1 MSIVLNDVSRFRL
14 DNLDNYKPQLDMK
27 SLDIIFM
34 KYTHIICE
42 FFDLIEKSKFKPN
55 KGFHLYVVMKGMET
69 IQHIF
74 NFLLLYTCNID
85 LVYFHTHKAYYYYIE
100 FMDQISKDDHYFLRF
115 SVKDAI
121 LFVYKKT
128 IYEIDNGLRENLIIH
143 TETKRVL
150 EHFNRFANTI
160 SDLMIELYNEDKIEK
175 NTKESF
181 LDMIERYLELETF
194 SEKNIYKEYVRYSS
208 HLESMFLRV

>member
-55 KGFHLYVVMKGMET
+55 KGFHLYVVMKGIET

-74 NFLLLYTCNID
+74 NFLLYTH
-85 LVYFHTHKAYYYYIE
+85 V
-100 FMDQISKDDHYFLRF
+100 IS
-115 SVKDAI
+115 I
-121 LFVYKKT
+121 LSIFTLIKHITIILNLWTKYQRMTIIFFV
-128 IYEIDNGLRENLIIH
+128 L
-143 TETKRVL
+143 
-150 EHFNRFANTI
+150 A
-160 SDLMIELYNEDKIEK
+160 
-175 NTKESF
+175 
-181 LDMIERYLELETF
+181 
-194 SEKNIYKEYVRYSS
+194 
-208 HLESMFLRV
+208 